1 MDKRHWKTSW
11 NRTRPRRFVLSAT
24 EEEAQQLLDMCE
36 IAGLSVQ
43 SFLFEC
49 VQHAAKNIMTAE
61 GRLGQLAQ
69 ERSFTRE
76 RLEQT
81 AQVRERWGKE

>member
-1 MDKRHWKTSW
+1 MGKRHWKNNW

-49 VQHAAKNIMTAE
+49 VQHAAE
-61 GRLGQLAQ
+61 GRLGQLVQ